1 MPCDFVEHRK
11 IPQTRLRESLR
22 GVVIN
27 GMSIF
32 RRNPPPTSPPAP
44 VALPPGTPPKLPK
57 AAEQSRAAPEPLTI
71 VLPAIA
77 ALGAIAS
84 IAAVAYLAEDR
95 TADRPRVKRRID
107 VILRDLETSC
117 LGTAEILRR
126 VIRHSPMFGLLGTAS
141 TPMRFGIVGARVDAQ
156 QSQMFIHLVNDVA
169 TMLVLATQAAF
180 DATNAIE
187 DGEITPP
194 EELFDRF
201 GEAQQKLNALLAT
214 RANIRTQ
221 VEGALALAEALSHMI
236 RELKTQKPAGHK
248 T

>member
-1 MPCDFVEHRK
+1 MA
-11 IPQTRLRESLR
+11 
-22 GVVIN
+22 
-27 GMSIF
+27 IF
-32 RRNPPPTSPPAP
+32 RRTPPPSS
-44 VALPPGTPPKLPK
+44 PPGTQQPGPPKPAGP
-57 AAEQSRAAPEPLTI
+57 AAHPNETNRAAPEPLAI

-77 ALGAIAS
+77 ALGAITS

-107 VILRDLETSC
+107 VILKDLETSC

-126 VIRHSPMFGLLGTAS
+126 VIRNSPMFGLLGTAS

-169 TMLVLATQAAF
+169 TMLVLATQASF

-194 EELFDRF
+194 EDLFDRF
-201 GEAQQKLNALLAT
+201 GEAQQKLNTLLAA
-214 RANIRTQ
+214 RANIKTQ
-221 VEGALALAEALSHMI
+221 VEGALTLAESISVLI
-236 RELKTQKPAGHK
+236 RELKTQKPAGQK
-248 T
+248 G